1 MCRQEQT
8 IDLLERI
15 FKGFWCKERE
25 VGKGG
30 GEDKKWKD
38 QDLTKSKD
46 GRKA

>member
-15 FKGFWCKERE
+15 LRDFGDGTRS
-25 VGKGG
+25 GKG
-30 GEDKKWKD
+30 EERIKNRND

-46 GRKA
+46 GT